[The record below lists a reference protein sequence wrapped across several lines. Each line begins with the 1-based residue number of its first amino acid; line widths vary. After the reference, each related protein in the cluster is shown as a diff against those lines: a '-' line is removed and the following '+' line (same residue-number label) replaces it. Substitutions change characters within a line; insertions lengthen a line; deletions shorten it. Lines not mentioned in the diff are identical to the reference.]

1 MTDKALFTFKL
12 LAVLCI
18 ITLVAC
24 MAVDALA
31 EPIRLK
37 SVQASGGL
45 RVRQEPD
52 RNSKPVYLLEDTE
65 TVIAL
70 FELGEWT
77 LVAKNTGDHVP
88 LGWACSQYLK

>member
-1 MTDKALFTFKL
+1 MRKNAGKTLTL
-12 LAVLCI
+12 LAWLI
-18 ITLVAC
+18 IICVVASN
-24 MAVDALA
+24 ALA
-31 EPIRLK
+31 EPLRLK

-52 RNSKPVYLLEDTE
+52 INSKAIYLLDDTE
-65 TVIAL
+65 TVIVL

-77 LVAKNTGDHVP
+77 LIAKNIGDHAP